1 MSNKLKN
8 NKELHD
14 KITEKY
20 AKKQEKYDNKI
31 KQLKEKKEQLKQEEK
46 IEKSKIDNKIDEIEK
61 KHGVRDLVSGLTHCV
76 GAGLSLIG
84 LIFLIIW
91 AALYGTA
98 MHVVTFTIF
107 GVGLTLLY
115 LFSTLYHWLN
125 ISERGIRVFRKFDH
139 TMIYILIAATYTPVC
154 LCAIKGGLGW
164 LLFGVVWFAAVCGTV
179 LSSVWIN
186 APRWLTTIIYVA
198 MGWVVVFAVKPLIET
213 FTNKS
218 LTEGLYWLLAGGI
231 MYTIGGIIYG
241 IKKPKKKICGFGFHE
256 IFHVFVML
264 GSACHYWFIIRY
276 VLQF

>member
-1 MSNKLKN
+1 MQKSANTDL
-8 NKELHD
+8 
-14 KITEKY
+14 
-20 AKKQEKYDNKI
+20 
-31 KQLKEKKEQLKQEEK
+31 K
-46 IEKSKIDNKIDEIEK
+46 IEKTEK

-91 AALYGTA
+91 AAR
-98 MHVVTFTIF
+98 F
-107 GVGLTLLY
+107 GSVRHILSFIVFGLGLTLLY

-154 LCAIKGGLGW
+154 VCAIQGTLGW
-164 LLFGVVWFAAVCGTV
+164 ILLGVVWFCAVCGTI
-179 LSSVWIN
+179 LSAIWIQ
-186 APRWLTTIIYVA
+186 APRWLTTCIYVG
-198 MGWVVVFAVKPLIET
+198 MGWVVVFAVKPLIQA
-213 FTNKS
+213 FTDKG
-218 LTEGLYWLLAGGI
+218 LIQGLYWLLAGGI
-231 MYTIGGIIYG
+231 LYTIGGIIYG
-241 IKKPKKKICGFGFHE
+241 IKKPQKKFFGFGFHE